1 MLGEEM
7 LGEGEKKSEERQ
19 SPGPN
24 PGEGPRSG
32 GGKGR
37 KDGVEQKMR
46 AVSGRH

>member
-1 MLGEEM
+1 MLGEEKSR
-7 LGEGEKKSEERQ
+7 GEKKREERQ